1 MLLLRWCPA
10 GVSVSTA
17 GWAGWIWLGLT
28 LELSLPVTALSEPD
42 PGFSLCRQSFYRQ
55 TPPLGGGALL
65 TPICHRLPGGQLFAT
80 LYHPT
85 CDAAVYSAFHLRQ
98 GWGERGGKEEGT
110 EKEEEDVRREEK
122 EDEGSQSPPLVMTP
136 ALLRGDVA
144 GGKPQA
150 HSDSPLHQWDSLV
163 TELIKSSVLPQCGST
178 GGQLYVLTG
187 ATGLRLGP
195 GMEEGGD
202 EGCEAG
208 VQWSAVCCAG
218 PEGQSGFS
226 VGVVRETGGGER
238 VVSVKE
244 LEHMIGVTDL
254 FSEGCGEADG
264 DTEGDI
270 VILLSDAM
278 VGVVEKQ
285 RAVARPDA
293 IEETLDETTDR
304 SLEALPADT
313 EPLIPPS
320 EDNETLS
327 SELDTE
333 SSSNPLVYII
343 TSSVSLLMAPLHP
356 VVSTLI
362 GIPGQV
368 AFVLQEDMGILS
380 ALPGDILSVFYNMA
394 SDLVS
399 GVGSVTGLI
408 LGVGEMCFSTLYCI
422 TAPLVGSLFTSCQDG
437 VTGVGTLAWDGV
449 GIFRGIADSAWWVS
463 RVVGDQVWE
472 QGGGYVGSVVSEM
485 GGQVKAVSGGM
496 GKLAWRCGNGVGN
509 VVSLAGG
516 LVVGSAETVVENVM
530 EVFGQDQN
538 CGWFG
543 STENVHQ

>member
-17 GWAGWIWLGLT
+17 GWAGWIWLGLTLT

-55 TPPLGGGALL
+55 TPPLGLSVGGGPLL
-65 TPICHRLPGGQLFAT
+65 TPLCHRLPGGQSFAT

-85 CDAAVYSAFHLRQ
+85 CDAAVYSAFHLSQ
-98 GWGERGGKEEGT
+98 GWGT
-110 EKEEEDVRREEK
+110 EKEEEDAIGEEK
-122 EDEGSQSPPLVMTP
+122 EDEGSQVMTP
-136 ALLRGDVA
+136 ALLQGDVV

-150 HSDSPLHQWDSLV
+150 HSDSPLHQWGSLAR
-163 TELIKSSVLPQCGST
+163 ELIQSSILPQCGST

-187 ATGLRLGP
+187 ATGLRLGS

-202 EGCEAG
+202 GGCEAG

-226 VGVVRETGGGER
+226 VGVVKETGGGER

-254 FSEGCGEADG
+254 FSEGCGEANG
-264 DTEGDI
+264 ETEGDI
-270 VILLSDAM
+270 VTLLSDVM

-285 RAVARPDA
+285 RAIARPDA

-304 SLEALPADT
+304 SIEALPADT
-313 EPLIPPS
+313 EPLITPS
-320 EDNETLS
+320 VDNETLA
-327 SELDTE
+327 SESDTE

-343 TSSVSLLMAPLHP
+343 TSSVSLLMAPLRP

-368 AFVLQEDMGILS
+368 AFVLQEDLGVLS

-449 GIFRGIADSAWWVS
+449 GIFRGIVDRAWWVS
-463 RVVGDQVWE
+463 RVVGDQAWE
-472 QGGGYVGSVVSEM
+472 QGGGFVGSVVSEM
-485 GGQVKAVSGGM
+485 GGQVKAVGGGM

-509 VVSLAGG
+509 VVRLAGG
-516 LVVGSAETVVENVM
+516 LVVGSTETVVENVM

>member
-10 GVSVSTA
+10 GVSINTA
-17 GWAGWIWLGLT
+17 GWILLGLT

-55 TPPLGGGALL
+55 TPPLGLSGGGGALL
-65 TPICHRLPGGQLFAT
+65 TPLCHRLPGGQSFAT

-85 CDAAVYSAFHLRQ
+85 CDAAVYSAFHLSQ

-110 EKEEEDVRREEK
+110 EKEE

-144 GGKPQA
+144 GGKSQA
-150 HSDSPLHQWDSLV
+150 RSDSPLHQWDSLV
-163 TELIKSSVLPQCGST
+163 TELIQSSVLPPCGST

-195 GMEEGGD
+195 GVEEGGD

-226 VGVVRETGGGER
+226 VGVVRETGGGGER

-270 VILLSDAM
+270 VTLLSDAM

-285 RAVARPDA
+285 RTAARPDA
-293 IEETLDETTDR
+293 IQETLDETTDR
-304 SLEALPADT
+304 SIEALTADT
-313 EPLIPPS
+313 EPLITPS
-320 EDNETLS
+320 VDNETLA
-327 SELDTE
+327 SESDTE
-333 SSSNPLVYII
+333 SSGSTLVYII
-343 TSSVSLLMAPLHP
+343 TSSVSLLIAPLRP

-368 AFVLQEDMGILS
+368 AFVLQEDLGVLS
-380 ALPGDILSVFYNMA
+380 ALPGDTLSVFYNMA

-449 GIFRGIADSAWWVS
+449 GIFGGIVDNA
-463 RVVGDQVWE
+463 
-472 QGGGYVGSVVSEM
+472 
-485 GGQVKAVSGGM
+485 
-496 GKLAWRCGNGVGN
+496 
-509 VVSLAGG
+509 
-516 LVVGSAETVVENVM
+516 
-530 EVFGQDQN
+530 
-538 CGWFG
+538 
-543 STENVHQ
+543 

>member
-1 MLLLRWCPA
+1 LLC
-10 GVSVSTA
+10 
-17 GWAGWIWLGLT
+17 WILLGLTLT

-55 TPPLGGGALL
+55 TPPLGLSGGGGALL
-65 TPICHRLPGGQLFAT
+65 TPLCHRLPGGQSFAT

-85 CDAAVYSAFHLRQ
+85 CDAAVYSAFHLSQ
-98 GWGERGGKEEGT
+98 GWGERGGKD
-110 EKEEEDVRREEK
+110 EEDEE
-122 EDEGSQSPPLVMTP
+122 SQSPPRVMTP
-136 ALLRGDVA
+136 ALLQGDVA

-150 HSDSPLHQWDSLV
+150 HSDSPLHQWDSIV
-163 TELIKSSVLPQCGST
+163 TELIQSSILPQCGST

-187 ATGLRLGP
+187 
-195 GMEEGGD
+195 EGGD
-202 EGCEAG
+202 GGCEAG

-244 LEHMIGVTDL
+244 LEHMIGVTDI

-270 VILLSDAM
+270 VTLLSDAM

-285 RAVARPDA
+285 RVVARPDA

-304 SLEALPADT
+304 SIEALPADT

-320 EDNETLS
+320 VDNETLA
-327 SELDTE
+327 SESDTE
-333 SSSNPLVYII
+333 SSGNTLVYII
-343 TSSVSLLMAPLHP
+343 TSSVSLLMAPLRP

-368 AFVLQEDMGILS
+368 AFVLQEDLGVLS
-380 ALPGDILSVFYNMA
+380 ALPGDIFSVFYNMA

-399 GVGSVTGLI
+399 GAGSVTGLI

-449 GIFRGIADSAWWVS
+449 GIFGGIVDNAWWVS

-485 GGQVKAVSGGM
+485 GGQVKAVGGGM

-509 VVSLAGG
+509 VVRLAGG

-530 EVFGQDQN
+530 EAFGQDQN
-538 CGWFG
+538 LPFILKLSIISKVCVR
-543 STENVHQ
+543 N

>member
-17 GWAGWIWLGLT
+17 GWILLGLT

-55 TPPLGGGALL
+55 TPPLGLSVGGGPLL
-65 TPICHRLPGGQLFAT
+65 TPLCHRLPRGQSFAT

-85 CDAAVYSAFHLRQ
+85 CDAAVYSAFQLSQ
-98 GWGERGGKEEGT
+98 GWGVRGGKEEGT
-110 EKEEEDVRREEK
+110 EKEEEDARG
-122 EDEGSQSPPLVMTP
+122 EDEGSQVMTP
-136 ALLRGDVA
+136 ALLQGDVA
-144 GGKPQA
+144 GGNPQA
-150 HSDSPLHQWDSLV
+150 HSDSPLHQWGSLA
-163 TELIKSSVLPQCGST
+163 TELIQSSVLPQCGST

-187 ATGLRLGP
+187 LRLGP

-202 EGCEAG
+202 GGCEAG

-254 FSEGCGEADG
+254 FSEGCGEANG
-264 DTEGDI
+264 ETEEDI
-270 VILLSDAM
+270 VTLLSDAM

-293 IEETLDETTDR
+293 IEETLDETTDQ
-304 SLEALPADT
+304 SIEALPADT
-313 EPLIPPS
+313 EPLITPS
-320 EDNETLS
+320 VDNETLA
-327 SELDTE
+327 SESDTE

-343 TSSVSLLMAPLHP
+343 TSSVSLLMAPLRP

-368 AFVLQEDMGILS
+368 AFVLQEDLGVLS

-449 GIFRGIADSAWWVS
+449 GIFGRIFDNAWWVS
-463 RVVGDQVWE
+463 RVVGDQAWE

-485 GGQVKAVSGGM
+485 GGQVKAVGGGL

-509 VVSLAGG
+509 AVRLAGG

-530 EVFGQDQN
+530 EAFGQDQN